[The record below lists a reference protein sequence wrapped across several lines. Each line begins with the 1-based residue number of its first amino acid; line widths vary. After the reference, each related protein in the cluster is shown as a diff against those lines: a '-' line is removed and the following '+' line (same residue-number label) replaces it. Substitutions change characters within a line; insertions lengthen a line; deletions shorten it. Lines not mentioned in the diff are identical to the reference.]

1 MWKSI
6 KNDLIGSEGG
16 IILQDEE
23 YEGSC
28 RITLERCRPY
38 DAITCGVYGDMVH
51 TVYSDPLVSQHLYE
65 MMKKDLQAFIDADI
79 EDLSRRSDFYE
90 AFIEKVSLIYYFTAA
105 FRKTKG
111 QESRG
116 FSRTEPF
123 GRPGKGEPAARPYG
137 AAIERLVQQS

>member
-1 MWKSI
+1 MNCFCEPSKGENGMWKSI
-6 KNDLIGSEGG
+6 KNDIIGSEGG

-65 MMKKDLQAFIDADI
+65 MMKKDLQAFIDADV
-79 EDLSRRSDFYE
+79 EDLGRRTDFYE
-90 AFIEKVSLIYYFTAA
+90 AFVEKYH
-105 FRKTKG
+105 
-111 QESRG
+111 
-116 FSRTEPF
+116 
-123 GRPGKGEPAARPYG
+123 
-137 AAIERLVQQS
+137 